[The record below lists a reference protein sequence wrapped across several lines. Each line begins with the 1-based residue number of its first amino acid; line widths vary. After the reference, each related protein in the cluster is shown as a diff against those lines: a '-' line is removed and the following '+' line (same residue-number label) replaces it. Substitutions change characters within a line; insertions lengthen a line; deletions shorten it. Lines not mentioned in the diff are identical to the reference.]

1 MFKSFARTSLRLTFL
16 LFCALPLTSQAAS
29 LKEAPL
35 DLSIIEQ
42 SDALRPYMTQQQRV
56 AYVKAS
62 QLIKQ
67 GKSDIR
73 SGENLQQQKAT
84 ALHPN
89 RDLKPIH
96 ERGEHLVEAGEAKIA
111 AGQKQLVAIL
121 TAVQT
126 EQAASQAIATKKYNF
141 NLVEQGYATAL
152 EEAATQ
158 TLETCLNAG
167 YKNVFFDGLRIITAE
182 QNMKAGPKVHNAVY
196 DSFIK
201 ADGTQFSVTVP
212 LGLKLEKGATSAEY
226 TFQYDNA
233 SVFEGE
239 KVALL
244 AIELTAP
251 GSGGDALLSVRALDL
266 SSQQL
271 ISSVLFYIPDASE
284 VLESVNSTSSDDAT
298 STDEDAT
305 MTSKAPRTIPES
317 VTINEQ
323 NQLIDKLA
331 GLATPYSFETVT
343 IAETSAQS
351 VLLDGLL
358 KDTLLKNSKLILTE
372 SDFVQRAYWPTGVA
386 AEALSNTATATLT
399 VTPTAGGYTI
409 VAQANGSDRALEVG
423 TVTLNLPE

>member
-1 MFKSFARTSLRLTFL
+1 MSKSFALAFCRLTL
-16 LFCALPLTSQAAS
+16 LLLCTLPLTSQAAS
-29 LKEAPL
+29 SKEAPL
-35 DLSIIEQ
+35 DLSILRQ
-42 SDALRPYMTQQQRV
+42 RDALRPYMTSQQRS
-56 AYVKAS
+56 AYVEAA
-62 QLIKQ
+62 QRIKQ
-67 GKSDIR
+67 GESDIR
-73 SGENLQQQKAT
+73 SGQNLQLQKPS
-84 ALHPN
+84 ALNPN
-89 RDLKPIH
+89 KDLKPIH
-96 ERGEHLVEAGEAKIA
+96 ERGERLVEAGEAKIA
-111 AGQKQLVAIL
+111 AGQKQIVELL
-121 TAVQT
+121 TVVQT
-126 EQAASQAIATKKYNF
+126 KQAANQAIATKKYNF

-196 DSFIK
+196 DTFIK

-212 LGLKLEKGATSAEY
+212 LGLKLAKGETSAEY

-284 VLESVNSTSSDDAT
+284 VLESVSSTSSDDAT
-298 STDEDAT
+298 STDEGAT

-331 GLATPYSFETVT
+331 SLATPYSFETVT

-372 SDFVQRAYWPTGVA
+372 SDFVQRAYLPTGVA
-386 AEALSNTATATLT
+386 PEALSNTATATLT
-399 VTPTAGGYTI
+399 VTPSAGGYTM
-409 VAQANGSDRALEVG
+409 VAKAHGSDRALEVG